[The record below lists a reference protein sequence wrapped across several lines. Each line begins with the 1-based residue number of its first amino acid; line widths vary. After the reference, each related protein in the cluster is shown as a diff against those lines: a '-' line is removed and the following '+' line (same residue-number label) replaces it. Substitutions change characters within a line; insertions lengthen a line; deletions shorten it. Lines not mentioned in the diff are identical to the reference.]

1 MSPYDGLVT
10 AKEYASLDCVHLVNT
25 APFPDP
31 SQSGRCVA
39 GAGWHIISVPETP
52 GCLEKV
58 TWEMTLL
65 ASPSVGQ
72 SLSL

>member
-39 GAGWHIISVPETP
+39 GAGTSSVSQK
-52 GCLEKV
+52 L
-58 TWEMTLL
+58 WD
-65 ASPSVGQ
+65 A
-72 SLSL
+72 

>member
-10 AKEYASLDCVHLVNT
+10 AKEYASLDSVHLVNT

-39 GAGWHIISVPETP
+39 GAGTSSVSQK
-52 GCLEKV
+52 L
-58 TWEMTLL
+58 WD
-65 ASPSVGQ
+65 A
-72 SLSL
+72 